1 MSQKPVI
8 DIQQL
13 SVAFDTEKVVKN
25 ISFAIYTNE
34 IVGLVGESGSGKS
47 ITSLAMTGLLP
58 KNAQVS
64 GTILFNGSDLVHLK
78 RKTFRRLRGSRIAMI
93 FQEPMSS
100 LNPSMKCG
108 SQVAEMIAQHQHLS
122 AKAIKK
128 QVLRLLDQVK
138 LPQPELIYQSYPH
151 QISGGQKQRVMIAMA
166 IACKPDLLIA
176 DEPTTALDV
185 TVQQEIVDLL
195 KSLKRETGM
204 ALLFITHDLELVAGL
219 ANRVAV
225 MYQGKLVEINETRQL
240 FNQPKTT
247 YSKALIASKPKK
259 GNRLKKLPTIQDVMN
274 EQIPDAVISDEDRK
288 KAHQQLYQQKPLLS
302 IKNLS
307 KTFYKSLGYWKDKQE
322 IMAVNEVNLALYP
335 GETLGLVG
343 ESGCGKSTLASLIL
357 QLEQPSDGELYYR
370 DKQISKLSRAEQ
382 KQIRK
387 DVQLIF
393 QDPFSSLNPRIS
405 IGKAIMEPILY
416 HGLAK
421 NNSDAKQKTFD
432 LLKEV
437 GLSADMFD
445 RYPHEF
451 SGGQRQRI
459 GIARSIAVEPKLII
473 CDESVAALDIS
484 VQAQVLNLLNRLK
497 EQYGFS
503 YLFIAH
509 DLKVVHYMADQLY
522 VMHNG
527 KMVEHGDADTVFYHP
542 QEEYTQKLIKAI
554 PSGMN
559 N

>member
-1 MSQKPVI
+1 MSQEPVI

-13 SVAFDTEKVVKN
+13 SVAFDSDEVVKK
-25 ISFAIYTNE
+25 ISFAIHKKE

-64 GTILFNGSDLVHLK
+64 GTILFGGSDLVCLK
-78 RKTFRRLRGSRIAMI
+78 RKAFRGLRGNQIAMI

-108 SQVAEMIAQHQHLS
+108 DQVAEMIAQHQQLS

-128 QVLRLLDQVK
+128 QVLALFDQVK
-138 LPQPELIYQSYPH
+138 LPEPELIYQSYPH

-195 KSLKRETGM
+195 KSLQQETGM

-219 ANRVAV
+219 ADRVAV
-225 MYQGKLVEINETRQL
+225 MYQGELVEINETRQL
-240 FNQPKTT
+240 FDQPKTT

-274 EQIPDAVISDEDRK
+274 HQIPDAVISDEERK

-322 IMAVNEVNLALYP
+322 IKAVDEVNLALYP

-357 QLEQPSDGELYYR
+357 QLEQPTNGELYYR
-370 DKQISKLSRAEQ
+370 DKNITKLSRAEQ

-405 IGKAIMEPILY
+405 IGKAIMEPIVY

-421 NNSDAKQKTFD
+421 NRAEARQKAFD
-432 LLKEV
+432 LLEEV
-437 GLSADMFD
+437 GLSAEMFD

-459 GIARSIAVEPKLII
+459 GIARSIAVEPELII

-527 KMVEHGDADTVFYHP
+527 KMVEHGDADTVFHQP
-542 QEEYTQKLIKAI
+542 QEDYTQKLIKAI

>member
-1 MSQKPVI
+1 MSKDVVI
-8 DIQQL
+8 DIQGL
-13 SVAFDTEKVVKN
+13 NVAFDKENVVRD
-25 ISFAIYTNE
+25 ISFRVHKNE
-34 IVGLVGESGSGKS
+34 ILGLVGESGSGKS

-58 KNAQVS
+58 RNARVS
-64 GTILFNGSDLVHLK
+64 GHIFFSRYDIAQMKSREL
-78 RKTFRRLRGSRIAMI
+78 RKLRGNKIAMI

-108 SQVAEMIAQHQHLS
+108 KQVAEMIAQHQDLS
-122 AKAIKK
+122 TKAIQK
-128 QVLRLLDQVK
+128 QVLALFEQVK
-138 LPQPELIYQSYPH
+138 LPDPELIHQSYPH

-185 TVQQEIVDLL
+185 TVQQEIVELL
-195 KSLKRETGM
+195 KQLQQETGM
-204 ALLFITHDLELVAGL
+204 ALLFITHDLELVAGM
-219 ANRVAV
+219 ADRVAV
-225 MYQGKLVEINETRQL
+225 MYQGELVELNETRQL
-240 FNQPKTT
+240 FHQPKTT

-274 EQIPDAVISDEDRK
+274 ANIPNEVISDEERS
-288 KAHQQLYQQKPLLS
+288 KAHQELYRQEPLLT
-302 IKNLS
+302 IQNLS
-307 KTFYKSLGYWKDKQE
+307 KVFFKSLGYWKGKQQVK
-322 IMAVNEVNLALYP
+322 AVDEVSLRLYP

-357 QLEQPSDGELYYR
+357 QLESPTNGTLRYKNKDITQLNQKDR
-370 DKQISKLSRAEQ
+370 

-387 DVQLIF
+387 DIQLIF

-405 IGKAIMEPILY
+405 IGKAIMEPIVY
-416 HGLAK
+416 HGLARTK
-421 NNSDAKQKTFD
+421 AEAKQKAFD

-437 GLSADMFD
+437 GLSAEMFD

-459 GIARSIAVEPKLII
+459 GIARSIAVEPELII

-497 EQYGFS
+497 QQYGFS

-522 VMHNG
+522 VMHDG
-527 KMVEHGDADTVFYHP
+527 KMVEHGDADEVFYRP
-542 QEEYTQKLIKAI
+542 QEEYTRKLIHSI
-554 PSGMN
+554 PKGMD
-559 N
+559 

>member
-1 MSQKPVI
+1 MSQQSVI
-8 DIQQL
+8 DIQEL
-13 SVAFDTEKVVKN
+13 SVAFDSEKVVNN
-25 ISFAIYTNE
+25 ISFSIHKNE

-64 GTILFNGSDLVHLK
+64 GTILFNGSDLVRLK
-78 RKTFRRLRGSRIAMI
+78 RKAFRRLRGSRIAMI

-108 SQVAEMIAQHQHLS
+108 KQVAEMIGQHQQLS

-128 QVLRLLDQVK
+128 QVLALFDQVK
-138 LPQPELIYQSYPH
+138 LPQPELIYRSYPH

-195 KSLKRETGM
+195 RSLQQETGM

-219 ANRVAV
+219 ADRVAV

-240 FNQPKTT
+240 FDQPQTT
-247 YSKALIASKPKK
+247 YSQALNASKPKK

-274 EQIPDAVISDEDRK
+274 GEIPDAVISDEERK
-288 KAHQQLYQQKPLLS
+288 KAHRQLYQQKPLLS

-322 IMAVNEVNLALYP
+322 IKAVDEVNLALYP

-357 QLEQPSDGELYYR
+357 QLGSPTDGALFYK
-370 DKQISKLSRAEQ
+370 DKNISKLNRAAQ

-387 DVQLIF
+387 DIQLIF

-421 NNSDAKQKTFD
+421 NRAEARQKTFD
-432 LLKEV
+432 LLEQV
-437 GLSADMFD
+437 GLSAEMFD

-459 GIARSIAVEPKLII
+459 GIARSIAVEPELII

-497 EQYGFS
+497 AQYGFS

-527 KMVEHGDADTVFYHP
+527 KMVEHGDSDRVFYHP
-542 QEEYTQKLIKAI
+542 QEDYTQQLIKAI
-554 PSGMN
+554 PGGMDH
-559 N
+559 